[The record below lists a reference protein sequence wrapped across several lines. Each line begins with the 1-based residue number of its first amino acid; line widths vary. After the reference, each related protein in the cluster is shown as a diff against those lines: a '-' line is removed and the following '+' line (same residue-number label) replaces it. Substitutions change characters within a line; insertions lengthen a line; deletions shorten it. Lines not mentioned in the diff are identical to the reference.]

1 MSNSDVIIFE
11 DVSFSYNGFIALED
25 VNFRVKKGDFVSIV
39 GPNGGGKT
47 TLIKL
52 MLGLLKP
59 ARGKIHVF
67 GEQPEHVRTRIGYM
81 PQSAQLDPD
90 FPISVVNV
98 ALMGCLH
105 KKISGYYSKQE
116 KQATQATL
124 EEVGILNL
132 AGRPFSEL
140 SGGQR
145 QRVLIARAL
154 VCKPDILLLDEPTAN
169 VDAEVEEKLHRI
181 LRKLNERMTIIVATH
196 DLGFVSMLARN
207 VVCVNRTVAVHPTS
221 EINGK
226 VIQEIYNKDLRLVRH
241 DKLLNHNAGP

>member
-81 PQSAQLDPD
+81 PQSTQLDPD

>member
-1 MSNSDVIIFE
+1 MSNLDVIIFE

-25 VNFRVKKGDFVSIV
+25 VNFRVTKGDFVSIV

-67 GEQPEHVRTRIGYM
+67 GEPPEHVRTRIGYM
-81 PQSAQLDPD
+81 PQYAQLDPD

-105 KKISGYYSKQE
+105 KKISGNYSKPE
-116 KQATQATL
+116 KQATQAAL

-132 AGRPFSEL
+132 ARRPFSEL

-169 VDAEVEEKLHRI
+169 VDAEVEEKLHQI

-196 DLGFVSMLARN
+196 DLGFVSMLVRS

-226 VIQEIYNKDLRLVRH
+226 VIQNIYDKDLRLVRH
-241 DKLLNHNAGP
+241 DKLLKHDSGP

>member
-67 GEQPEHVRTRIGYM
+67 GEQPEQVRTRIGYM
-81 PQSAQLDPD
+81 PQYAQLDPD

-98 ALMGCLH
+98 ALMGCLN
-105 KKISGYYSKQE
+105 KKISGNYSKPE
-116 KQATQATL
+116 KQAAQAAL
-124 EEVGILNL
+124 EEVGLINL
-132 AGRPFSEL
+132 ARHPFSEL

-169 VDAEVEEKLHRI
+169 VDAEVEEKLHQI
-181 LRKLNERMTIIVATH
+181 LRKLNERMTIMVATH
-196 DLGFVSMLARN
+196 DLGFVSMLVRN
-207 VVCVNRTVAVHPTS
+207 VICVNRTVAVHPTS

-226 VIQEIYNKDLRLVRH
+226 VIRDIYNKDLRLVRH
-241 DKLLNHNAGP
+241 DKLLYHDSGP